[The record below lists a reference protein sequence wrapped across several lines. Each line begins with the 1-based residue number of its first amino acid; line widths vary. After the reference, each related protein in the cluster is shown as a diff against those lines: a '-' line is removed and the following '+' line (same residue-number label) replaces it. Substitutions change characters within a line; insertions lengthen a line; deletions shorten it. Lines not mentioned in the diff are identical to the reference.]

1 MGLVLATGYK
11 GSLTAL
17 LRDVPLE
24 AEHPTFTSRS
34 SVYQQGCVR
43 HLFEF
48 KELGNDTS
56 TKDATKIVKSE
67 YLRLRKHKII
77 PDKKY
82 FPMTYEFVGR
92 HTSTIHEGLGN
103 FDYVSTGE
111 PIFVEIVGPEIM
123 YAWQFREAFAQ
134 TVGQAQ
140 ECGLFSRAEA
150 LKEFK
155 VKYQSYSGGVS
166 TEPEVLT
173 LSDLVPFFLILSVGL
188 GANVSCAFMANHFC
202 LRATARIVAGNSN
215 PTS

>member
-1 MGLVLATGYK
+1 
-11 GSLTAL
+11 
-17 LRDVPLE
+17 
-24 AEHPTFTSRS
+24 
-34 SVYQQGCVR
+34 
-43 HLFEF
+43 
-48 KELGNDTS
+48 
-56 TKDATKIVKSE
+56 
-67 YLRLRKHKII
+67 
-77 PDKKY
+77 
-82 FPMTYEFVGR
+82 MTYEFVGR

-188 GANVSCAFMANHFC
+188 GAAVLILVLEVASAYLRVFC
-202 LRATARIVAGNSN
+202 VKPRRRNIQVLFKKPGPFKRRKERLDMSLRWAY
-215 PTS
+215 